1 MRTKFTT
8 TLDDELIKKLK
19 IQAIQENTDVS
30 KILEVL
36 IREYLDKKKE
46 PQQ

>member
-8 TLDDELIKKLK
+8 TLDDDLIKELK
-19 IQAIQENTDVS
+19 IRAIQEGTDVS